1 MRCPKCGFRDDK
13 VIDSRQSRDSS
24 SIRRRR
30 VCLKCSFRFTT
41 YEEIERSELRVIK
54 RDRTHEP
61 FDRRKLVSSLA
72 KACEKRSISLVTL
85 EQAVDE
91 IVHEVQTAGREV
103 TSAAIGT
110 KVLEKLRAIDEVA
123 YLRYESVHRR
133 FDQVDQFVDAIQALG
148 RRIKPN
154 PSQRELFPPENVT
167 HGSVY
172 PSWWL
177 TDHITESIAFYL
189 RLRNDEPVVPFS
201 QLSQTVRYVLKVIGY
216 KEIIPYFAPNPPP
229 IAFSLL
235 EVAEAAGAGY
245 ELAFFD
251 GLEKRINALIHTGT
265 DSLQLVGLQACVKH
279 LSGAKAWTR
288 ACDTLREE
296 VICFVREK
304 LAADGALQHIR
315 CSIR

>member
-30 VCLKCSFRFTT
+30 VCLQCSYRFTT

-91 IVHEVQTAGREV
+91 IVHEVETGGREV
-103 TSAAIGT
+103 TSAAIGA

-154 PSQRELFPPENVT
+154 PSQRELFPPET
-167 HGSVY
+167 ASHGSV
-172 PSWWL
+172 
-177 TDHITESIAFYL
+177 
-189 RLRNDEPVVPFS
+189 
-201 QLSQTVRYVLKVIGY
+201 
-216 KEIIPYFAPNPPP
+216 
-229 IAFSLL
+229 
-235 EVAEAAGAGY
+235 
-245 ELAFFD
+245 
-251 GLEKRINALIHTGT
+251 
-265 DSLQLVGLQACVKH
+265 
-279 LSGAKAWTR
+279 
-288 ACDTLREE
+288 
-296 VICFVREK
+296 
-304 LAADGALQHIR
+304 
-315 CSIR
+315 